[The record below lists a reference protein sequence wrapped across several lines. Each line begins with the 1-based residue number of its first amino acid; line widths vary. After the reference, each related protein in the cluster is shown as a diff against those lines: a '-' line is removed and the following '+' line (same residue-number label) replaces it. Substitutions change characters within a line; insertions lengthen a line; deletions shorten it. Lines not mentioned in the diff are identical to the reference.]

1 MTAGSVESVQTCQW
15 PSCQLVSDSSLATA
29 IFIDHAYFKVELSR
43 GSIASLT
50 RVWRIFLLKFISWS
64 IEVLWRRVY
73 TLLWQVEVKGLL
85 FVSGGMIRNMI

>member
-1 MTAGSVESVQTCQW
+1 MTAASVESVQTCQW

-50 RVWRIFLLKFISWS
+50 RVWRIFLLSLYCGRLRFFGDAS
-64 IEVLWRRVY
+64 ILYYGKWKSRDC
-73 TLLWQVEVKGLL
+73 L
-85 FVSGGMIRNMI
+85 FQEG